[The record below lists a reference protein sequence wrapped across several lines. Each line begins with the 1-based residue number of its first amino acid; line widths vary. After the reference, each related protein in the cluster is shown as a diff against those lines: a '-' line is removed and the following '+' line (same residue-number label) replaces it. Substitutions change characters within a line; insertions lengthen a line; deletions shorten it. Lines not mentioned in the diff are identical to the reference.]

1 MKLLVICFCFFSL
14 VACDN
19 SKTKSEFLNIQFE
32 EAVEQFDTVE
42 WEALIPKDELETI
55 LNPPKYIEQVVD
67 GSAED
72 KIGTTTQSTLNIDPD
87 SEAIYQQALT
97 STNIIEAMDGQ
108 NIRIP
113 GFIVPVTFIGEHKI
127 SSFFL
132 VPYFGAC
139 LHMPPP
145 PPNQIIFVKSDKGV
159 TLESLSDPVW
169 VSGKLSAEIFE
180 DEIATSAYTMKMA
193 DIVLYDLEE

>member
-1 MKLLVICFCFFSL
+1 